1 MEIRIRSI
9 FLASAWVI
17 AMLPVTQVA
26 AQSDEEDETNLIEPQ
41 IERVEF
47 DESLIDSDDFE
58 IAGYIGYLAIED
70 FDTDII
76 CLFNRVS
83 PCLLFSG
90 NYPRPA

>member
-17 AMLPVTQVA
+17 AMLPVAQVA
-26 AQSDEEDETNLIEPQ
+26 AQSDEQDETNLIEPQ

-58 IAGYIGYLAIED
+58 IAAYIGYLAI
-70 FDTDII
+70 
-76 CLFNRVS
+76 
-83 PCLLFSG
+83 
-90 NYPRPA
+90 